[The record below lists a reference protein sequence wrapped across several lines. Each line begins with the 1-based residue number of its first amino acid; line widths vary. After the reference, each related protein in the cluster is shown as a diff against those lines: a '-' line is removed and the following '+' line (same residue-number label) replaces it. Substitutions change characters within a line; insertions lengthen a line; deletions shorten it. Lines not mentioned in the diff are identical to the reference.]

1 MFSLAKLEG
10 VLMLNYSRLRELQR
24 SEMQNAELAKLE
36 DGFYSELRAFLEA
49 REAEARATQN
59 LLVMKEC
66 ENVRRIAKAVIN
78 KRMEKIVLVSIRGRD
93 EVPGLTQEEREFL
106 ARLRDV
112 VGERE
117 AAMIGFMGEKRCD
130 GNMDNIKR
138 IKFVKDISPYK
149 GLNEKVYGPY
159 KTGEEAELP
168 GEEAQW
174 LLKEKMAEL
183 LR

>member
-1 MFSLAKLEG
+1 MTG
-10 VLMLNYSRLRELQR
+10 GLMLNYSRLRELQR
-24 SEMQNAELAKLE
+24 SEMQNAELVKLE
-36 DGFYSELRAFLEA
+36 DGFYSELKAFLEA
-49 REAEARATQN
+49 REAEARTTQN

-66 ENVRRIAKAVIN
+66 ENVRRIAKALIN

-93 EVPGLTQEEREFL
+93 DVPGLTHEEREFL
-106 ARLRDV
+106 AKLRDV
-112 VGERE
+112 VKERE
-117 AAMIGFMGEKRCD
+117 AAIINFMEEKKCED
-130 GNMDNIKR
+130 NTDNIKR

-168 GEEAQW
+168 AEEAQW